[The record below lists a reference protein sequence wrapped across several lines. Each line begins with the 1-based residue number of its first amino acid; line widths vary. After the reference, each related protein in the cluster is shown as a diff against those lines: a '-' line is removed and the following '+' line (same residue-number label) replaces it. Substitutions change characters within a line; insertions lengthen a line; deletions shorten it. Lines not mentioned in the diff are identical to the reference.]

1 MIYWWRIYSIKHL
14 QIGNMISK
22 EDALLLLQSQ
32 PLAASLHVLG
42 GEPKSN
48 AYAYLQDPA
57 WVESAHWNQL
67 GEVLDQKVSTLEE
80 PMVEEKVVEEESPVT
95 GIERM
100 EQHADVVYLLSP
112 EVPEVTE
119 QSKDQKMKKEVNKP
133 EKRQRKKSKE
143 QVANKAVGQIMD
155 SNLDFYHWLSSL
167 TDHSIE
173 KEATSKKPPKP
184 KANTR
189 KSASSSLAENSL
201 VLGEEIVSETL
212 AKLLARQG
220 HKEEA
225 IAMYEKLI
233 LKFPQ
238 KERTFAAAIEK
249 LKL

>member
-1 MIYWWRIYSIKHL
+1 MIYWWKIYLIKHL

-32 PLAASLHVLG
+32 PLAASLHMLG

-48 AYAYLQDPA
+48 AYAYFQDPA

-67 GEVLDQKVSTLEE
+67 GEVSDKKGLTLDVSKA
-80 PMVEEKVVEEESPVT
+80 EEKAIEGDSPVQV
-95 GIERM
+95 IEM
-100 EQHADVVYLLSP
+100 TDQHADVVYLLP
-112 EVPEVTE
+112 PEVTE
-119 QSKDQKMKKEVNKP
+119 VAEQSKVQKMKKEVNKL
-133 EKRQRKKSKE
+133 EKQQRKKSKE
-143 QVANKAVGQIMD
+143 QVVNKAESQNMD

-167 TDHSIE
+167 ADHSIE
-173 KEATSKKPPKP
+173 KEAVGKKPPKP
-184 KANTR
+184 KASPR